1 MALEPALHIPV
12 RNEADIHTVRLFG
25 HGQAD
30 IARRSAGFVLTRAF
44 PQREQAAR
52 DRPPRQAVHHIG
64 LILFRA
70 GAQQERAPLRVP
82 SGAGV
87 VAGGDIGRADLIRVV
102 GQRTELDQRVAHHA
116 RVRRARGAVA
126 VREIGAHLLLERL
139 APVRDVKRDA
149 QLVCRLL
156 RGLRAAQTDLQEQP
170 VYRKA
175 LRAQARR
182 RDRGIHA
189 A

>member
-1 MALEPALHIPV
+1 M
-12 RNEADIHTVRLFG
+12 
-25 HGQAD
+25 
-30 IARRSAGFVLTRAF
+30 
-44 PQREQAAR
+44 
-52 DRPPRQAVHHIG
+52 HHIG

-87 VAGGDIGRADLIRVV
+87 VAGGDIGRADLIRIV
-102 GQRTELDQRVAHHA
+102 GQRTERDQRVAHHG

-126 VREIGAHLLLERL
+126 VHEIGAHLLLERL